1 MNPSRMI
8 RKLDAMVLM
17 MNTSSAPVST
27 AALFVASG
35 AWQRITRGFCRMKK
49 AILCALLGIAIV
61 SCGSALYAQ
70 MPPGPNGGHRPGK
83 PMTTDE
89 RLQRLTQALNLT
101 DDQQQ
106 KIRPIL
112 DNETQQLNAL
122 HQNTTLTGPE
132 KRDKML
138 TLRDST
144 TEQIKPILTPDQQ
157 TKYAQMMARHAPPAG
172 EGQGT
177 SQDQGQPPAPPQ

>member
-1 MNPSRMI
+1 MF

-35 AWQRITRGFCRMKK
+35 AWRRVTREFCRMKK
-49 AILCALLGIAIV
+49 VLLCALLGIAIV
-61 SCGSALYAQ
+61 GCGSALNAQ
-70 MPPGPNGGHRPGK
+70 MPPGPNAGHRPGK
-83 PMTTDE
+83 QLTTEE
-89 RLQRLTQALNLT
+89 RLQRLTQYLNLT

-112 DNETQQLNAL
+112 ENETQQLNAL
-122 HQNTTLTGPE
+122 HQDTTMTGPE
-132 KRDKML
+132 RRDKML
-138 TLRDST
+138 ALRDTT

-157 TKYAQMMARHAPPAG
+157 TKFEQMMARHAPPPAG
-172 EGQGT
+172 GQG
-177 SQDQGQPPAPPQ
+177 QNQGQGQPPAPPQ

>member
-1 MNPSRMI
+1 MF

-35 AWQRITRGFCRMKK
+35 AWRRITRELCRMKK
-49 AILCALLGIAIV
+49 AILCALLGIAIL

-70 MPPGPNGGHRPGK
+70 MPPGPNAGHRPGK

-101 DDQQQ
+101 DEQQQ

-112 DNETQQLNAL
+112 ENETQQLSAL
-122 HQNTTLTGPE
+122 HQNTALTGPE
-132 KRDKML
+132 RRDKML
-138 TLRDST
+138 SIRDTT
-144 TEQIKPILTPDQQ
+144 TEQIKPILTADQQ
-157 TKYAQMMARHAPPAG
+157 TKYDQIMTRRAPPPG
-172 EGQGT
+172 EGQGA
-177 SQDQGQPPAPPQ
+177 SQGQGQPPAPPQQ